1 LRKRYADLVASHS
14 AAVSK
19 LELAQ
24 EEMTRLKKQYEE
36 SIQERNAAVRERNVL
51 KSQCTHAIMQW
62 DIAIRERNTYMDYLT
77 KIQLQHEEEINKGM
91 ASRMKSSKDLKRL
104 TEERNAAMEEYSLV
118 MRERDSVHKEIEKL
132 QDDLMQSN
140 KKIKTLEIKS
150 NEIHDEK
157 KILLYEVESLRREIK
172 SALDDRDNAL
182 KVSFINYVCSIAYHV
197 HLNYFSGVASHAR
210 KVWRISRT
218 TVE

>member
-1 LRKRYADLVASHS
+1 
-14 AAVSK
+14 
-19 LELAQ
+19 
-24 EEMTRLKKQYEE
+24 
-36 SIQERNAAVRERNVL
+36 
-51 KSQCTHAIMQW
+51 
-62 DIAIRERNTYMDYLT
+62 
-77 KIQLQHEEEINKGM
+77 
-91 ASRMKSSKDLKRL
+91 
-104 TEERNAAMEEYSLV
+104 

-182 KVSFINYVCSIAYHV
+182 KVSFLNYVMLHCLPCTFKLFLRSCITCEKGVENIKNH
-197 HLNYFSGVASHAR
+197 SGM
-210 KVWRISRT
+210 KT
-218 TVE
+218 

>member
-1 LRKRYADLVASHS
+1 MRKRYADLVASHS

-24 EEMTRLKKQYEE
+24 EEMTRLKKEYDE
-36 SIQERNAAVRERNVL
+36 SIQERNGAVRERNVL

-62 DIAIRERNTYMDYLT
+62 DIAIRERNTYFDFLT

-91 ASRMKSSKDLKRL
+91 AVRIKSSKDLKRL

-132 QDDLMQSN
+132 QDDLLQSN
-140 KKIKTLEIKS
+140 QKLKTLEAKI
-150 NEIHDEK
+150 NEFHDEK
-157 KILLYEVESLRREIK
+157 KLLLCQVESLRREIK
-172 SALDDRDNAL
+172 SALDDRDTAL
-182 KVSFINYVCSIAYHV
+182 KVS
-197 HLNYFSGVASHAR
+197 
-210 KVWRISRT
+210 ISY
-218 TVE
+218 

>member
-1 LRKRYADLVASHS
+1 
-14 AAVSK
+14 
-19 LELAQ
+19 
-24 EEMTRLKKQYEE
+24 
-36 SIQERNAAVRERNVL
+36 
-51 KSQCTHAIMQW
+51 MQW

-132 QDDLMQSN
+132 QDDLLQSN
-140 KKIKTLEIKS
+140 KKLKTLEIKS

-157 KILLYEVESLRREIK
+157 KMLLYEVESLRREIK
-172 SALDDRDNAL
+172 SSLDDRDNAL
-182 KVSFINYVCSIAYHV
+182 KVSFSNMFNTPFHTLCVY
-197 HLNYFSGVASHAR
+197 LNCFIGVASHAR
-210 KVWRISRT
+210 KVRRIPRT
-218 TVE
+218 TME

>member
-1 LRKRYADLVASHS
+1 MASHS